1 MAKNPNAV
9 FFGLIGKVYRSK
21 VLTIDFDTDYKE
33 LKFSNKNS

>member
-21 VLTIDFDTDYKE
+21 VLTIDFDTDYK
-33 LKFSNKNS
+33 